1 MPTHTDFINT
11 LGQEWMQRAILSAIL
26 IGTVCALIGVFVLL
40 RGLVFLGEAI
50 AHSAFA
56 GAALGLLL
64 GIDPLW
70 TILLFGTSAAI
81 GIGYVNEKEIM
92 RNEVIVGVS
101 FSFFMALAI
110 LFIGMMEVYSS
121 SVNSILFGNIL
132 LISRENFIMLIGLS
146 SLTLV
151 TLFLIKKE
159 LYYMTFDLEMAKIS
173 GIPVRLLNYIFLIIV
188 ALTIDVSLKGIG
200 AILVFAMV
208 VTPAAAAYQ
217 MTFRLNRMMFLAAS
231 FGVFSAL
238 MGLIISYLLDLPS
251 GSTIVMI
258 STGIFVMC
266 FLISPKHRAAKNILE
281 CEYCGQDLDEL
292 LECKDEDCPLRGQ
305 TPHLHDESGV
315 FWVRPHNLPEEEEQP
330 HSHPDI

>member
-1 MPTHTDFINT
+1 MVTLGNFINT

-26 IGTVCALIGVFVLL
+26 IGIVCSLIGVFVLL
-40 RGLVFLGEAI
+40 RGLVFLGAAI

-64 GIDPLW
+64 EIDPLW
-70 TILLFGTSAAI
+70 TILLFGTLAAL

-92 RNEVIVGVS
+92 KDEVVVGVS

-110 LFIGMMEVYSS
+110 LFIGLMPVYSS

-132 LISRENFIMLIGLS
+132 LISQENFIMLCGLS
-146 SLTLV
+146 ALTLV

-159 LYYMTFDLEMAKIS
+159 LYFITFDSEMAKIT

-217 MTFRLNRMMFLAAS
+217 LTFHLNRMMFFAVI
-231 FGVFSAL
+231 FGIFSAL
-238 MGLIISYLLDLPS
+238 GGLIISYFADLPS
-251 GSTIVMI
+251 GSTTVIL
-258 STGIFVMC
+258 STALFVLC
-266 FLISPKHRAAKNILE
+266 FFISPKQRASINILE
-281 CEYCGQDLDEL
+281 CDYCHQLLDEFI
-292 LECKDEDCPLRGQ
+292 ECENEDCPLRGK
-305 TPHLHDESGV
+305 TPHHHDESSV
-315 FWVRPHNLPEEEEQP
+315 FWVRPKDLPKEDKM
-330 HSHPDI
+330 SHDHPEF